1 MPKNKIQFQHGLS
14 LPEFL
19 KSYGTELQ
27 CRNTLF
33 QMRWRHGFACPKCGG
48 SEYYELKGREL
59 YQCKTCHRQ
68 TSVTCGTIFDA
79 TKLPLTTWFLG
90 IYLITQSKDGISSL
104 NLARTLGV
112 SANAALRMKHK
123 LQHVMKQ
130 RDDSLPLSGFV
141 QIDDVYLG
149 GKRHGGKRGRGAE
162 DKTPFIA
169 AVMTNEEGLPLFMRL
184 SEVTGFT
191 KGEIT
196 CWAKKH
202 LVPGTIVVS
211 DGLNC
216 FPGVRDAGCSHRTI
230 ITGGGPDS
238 VNIPE
243 FKWVNTMIGNV
254 KNSIRGSYHA
264 ISQDH
269 IPRYLAEFCF
279 RFNRRFKLGN
289 MIRQLAYAA
298 VNTPPV
304 PQRILNLAEL
314 RW

>member
-27 CRNTLF
+27 CRNTLL
-33 QMRWRHGFACPKCGG
+33 QMRWRHGFSCPKCGG
-48 SEYYELKGREL
+48 AEYYELKVREL

-130 RDDSLPLSGFV
+130 RDDSQPLSGFV

-169 AVMTNEEGLPLFMRL
+169 AVMTNEEGHPLFMRL
-184 SEVTGFT
+184 SEVAGFT
-191 KGEIT
+191 LEM
-196 CWAKKH
+196 
-202 LVPGTIVVS
+202 LVVTIEP
-211 DGLNC
+211 L
-216 FPGVRDAGCSHRTI
+216 
-230 ITGGGPDS
+230 
-238 VNIPE
+238 
-243 FKWVNTMIGNV
+243 
-254 KNSIRGSYHA
+254 
-264 ISQDH
+264 
-269 IPRYLAEFCF
+269 
-279 RFNRRFKLGN
+279 
-289 MIRQLAYAA
+289 
-298 VNTPPV
+298 
-304 PQRILNLAEL
+304 
-314 RW
+314 